1 MEENERE
8 YEVLLAILEKIFEIL
23 VFMTAPGNLSLLDE
37 GNAKRN
43 QVMFQLL
50 FPQEGKGSQTSLLC
64 FIFVCLQGLFDN
76 YDDLKLFGQLKI
88 VLTLTKKYLVFLI

>member
-43 QVMFQLL
+43 QVMF
-50 FPQEGKGSQTSLLC
+50 
-64 FIFVCLQGLFDN
+64 
-76 YDDLKLFGQLKI
+76 
-88 VLTLTKKYLVFLI
+88 